1 MQGFIDDLKPI
12 LTDAK
17 ESVDKIKAAIDLSK
31 SGRDLIN
38 ILQGGD
44 EASMR
49 DVIAK
54 APELVTKFKAEY
66 DAEKTIHDKL
76 DTDLQKINKKIKV
89 LSSKDLD
96 PSKKADAK

>member
-38 ILQGGD
+38 ILQVGD
-44 EASMR
+44 
-49 DVIAK
+49 
-54 APELVTKFKAEY
+54 
-66 DAEKTIHDKL
+66 
-76 DTDLQKINKKIKV
+76 
-89 LSSKDLD
+89 
-96 PSKKADAK
+96 